1 MIWPALTGKSS
12 VGLAVAGATAVT
24 VMPARLRAADT
35 AGLTTTSVLLPIT
48 VAEAGAYAVVVDV
61 FELVSLVAAVLL
73 LEPLLLLELLP
84 QAATTSPAATITATA
99 DSREQLRSM
108 RPSPLLNCPGF
119 PRTQ

>member
-1 MIWPALTGKSS
+1 
-12 VGLAVAGATAVT
+12 
-24 VMPARLRAADT
+24 
-35 AGLTTTSVLLPIT
+35 VLLPIT

-84 QAATTSPAATITATA
+84 QAATTSPAATITAAA

-108 RPSPLLNCPGF
+108 RPSLLLNCPGF
-119 PRTQ
+119 PRAQCGVESDQSSATSRHPRNCSQAG